1 MVVRLPDI
9 QRFAGVNITRMALT
23 EPYFW
28 FLRKRARG
36 MLPPL
41 AYRMLYELAMDLPD
55 LPFVDI
61 GAGAGA
67 STIALARA
75 SKDSRKRAPVISIER
90 CTGVKGSRARYGGF
104 EENHSL
110 LTGNLARFGV
120 ADHVRLFVKSF
131 ADSTATELLSMVGSA
146 RIAGFVHDA
155 DGRLDRDFSLLWPM
169 VVPGG
174 LIVVD
179 DYGSLD
185 VETLIA
191 QAPRS
196 ARKKLMIR
204 RGLDLLMDA
213 GMFVPEW
220 RCGNTMFGRRPD
232 GVSVPPALFDDL
244 KDTIETASREVRE
257 RLDQGSP
264 S

>member
-1 MVVRLPDI
+1 MLVQLPDI
-9 QRFAGVNITRMALT
+9 QRFARVNITRMVLT

-41 AYRMLYELAMDLPD
+41 AYRMLYELALDLPD

-75 SKDSRKRAPVISIER
+75 GKDSHKRAPVISIER

-104 EENHSL
+104 EENHFL
-110 LTGNLARFGV
+110 LTSNLARFGV
-120 ADHVRLFVKSF
+120 VEHVRLFAKYF
-131 ADSTATELLSMVGSA
+131 GDSSAEELLSMVGSA
-146 RIAGFVHDA
+146 RIAGFMHDA
-155 DGRLDRDFSLLWPM
+155 DGRLDRDCCLFWPM

-179 DYGSLD
+179 DYESLD
-185 VETLIA
+185 TETLIA
-191 QAPRS
+191 RTPRS

-232 GVSVPPALFDDL
+232 GVAPPPALFDDL

-257 RLDQGSP
+257 RLEQGSP